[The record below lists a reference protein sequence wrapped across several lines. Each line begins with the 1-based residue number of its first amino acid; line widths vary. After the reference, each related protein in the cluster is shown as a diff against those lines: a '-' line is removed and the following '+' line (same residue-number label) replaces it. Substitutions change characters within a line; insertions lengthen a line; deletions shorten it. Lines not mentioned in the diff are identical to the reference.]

1 MSPTK
6 KTNDDAANARRKSEN
21 LRSPSEATESPR
33 RATDAKKAASAAH
46 DATVASRGAT
56 KKPSAAKKRTPATK
70 APPAKKRTPA
80 KAAPASTEA
89 DQTPREAETAP
100 AEAQVAYT
108 PTGQAVPIEQRKH
121 FRLPIDVVRILNAA
135 VVEAAIK
142 GDRITES
149 QIVTQA
155 VRTWGKRRGF
165 DGTAPQQNL
174 GAPK

>member
-1 MSPTK
+1 M
-6 KTNDDAANARRKSEN
+6 
-21 LRSPSEATESPR
+21 
-33 RATDAKKAASAAH
+33 
-46 DATVASRGAT
+46 
-56 KKPSAAKKRTPATK
+56 
-70 APPAKKRTPA
+70 
-80 KAAPASTEA
+80 
-89 DQTPREAETAP
+89 
-100 AEAQVAYT
+100 
-108 PTGQAVPIEQRKH
+108 PIEQRKH